1 MERSERRARSW
12 RRPLAVGLLAS
23 VAVHAAAF
31 AAARRASVPA
41 SPPRS
46 ADEAAPAELRD
57 RAASRRALR
66 SVRIAD
72 ARQVEVPPPPEDV
85 RAAPAEVREPG
96 SASEATL
103 ASTGLQARGFRR
115 PSYGTRDAGRGAA
128 VRPPVPRSVLPEW
141 EPPDGVR
148 GTTVTIR
155 VRVDSAGRPVG
166 PVRLS
171 PETSSEEFNRRLV
184 TKVLK
189 MRFSPAR
196 TEGGRAVEGWAEL
209 TFSF

>member
-1 MERSERRARSW
+1 M
-12 RRPLAVGLLAS
+12 GLLAS

-31 AAARRASVPA
+31 AAAHRASVP
-41 SPPRS
+41 PPQPRS
-46 ADEAAPAELRD
+46 AAETAPAEPRD
-57 RAASRRALR
+57 RVVHRRALR

-72 ARQVEVPPPPEDV
+72 AREEVEVPPPPEDV
-85 RAAPAEVREPG
+85 RAEPAEVREPA

-103 ASTGLQARGFRR
+103 ASSGLQARGFQR
-115 PSYGTRDAGRGAA
+115 PSHGTRDGGRGAA

-171 PETSSEEFNRRLV
+171 PETASEEFNRRLV
-184 TKVLK
+184 TKVLE